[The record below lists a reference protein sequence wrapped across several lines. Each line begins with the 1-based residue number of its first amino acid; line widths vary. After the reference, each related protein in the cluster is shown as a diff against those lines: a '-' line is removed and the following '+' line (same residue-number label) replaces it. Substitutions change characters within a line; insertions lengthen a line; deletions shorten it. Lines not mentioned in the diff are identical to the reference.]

1 MKWGFLPMRLGHSSP
16 SFLWD
21 SFSKEWPPGPS
32 ERYSWPIENCQEAK
46 RRVTSQRDK
55 ERICSS
61 TFLKINVLRKGGKLI
76 GRNPTKSSSSWADV
90 KAILVNILPWNLVS
104 FPLQQCLTMEKSQT
118 KHVSDTVFP
127 LCPFIPADHV
137 NFLGGSD
144 GRESTCNAGDPGS
157 ILVSGRSP
165 GEGNGYPF
173 QYSCLE
179 NSIDRGAWWATVSCW
194 TRMSDSHLHWSCS

>member
-1 MKWGFLPMRLGHSSP
+1 MRLGHSSP

-76 GRNPTKSSSSWADV
+76 GRNPTKSSSS
-90 KAILVNILPWNLVS
+90 
-104 FPLQQCLTMEKSQT
+104 
-118 KHVSDTVFP
+118 
-127 LCPFIPADHV
+127 
-137 NFLGGSD
+137 
-144 GRESTCNAGDPGS
+144 
-157 ILVSGRSP
+157 
-165 GEGNGYPF
+165 
-173 QYSCLE
+173 
-179 NSIDRGAWWATVSCW
+179 
-194 TRMSDSHLHWSCS
+194 